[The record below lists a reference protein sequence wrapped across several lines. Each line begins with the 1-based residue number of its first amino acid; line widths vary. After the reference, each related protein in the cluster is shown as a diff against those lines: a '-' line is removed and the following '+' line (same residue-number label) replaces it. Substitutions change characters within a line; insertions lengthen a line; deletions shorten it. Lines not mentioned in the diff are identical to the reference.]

1 MAEITA
7 NMVNE
12 LRRRT
17 GAGIM
22 ECKKALQEAQGELEV
37 AEDIIAKS
45 GSRKAAKSAA
55 KTAAEGRIIIT
66 QSDKIG
72 IMIEINCQTDFVAR
86 EETFINF
93 TQQVAKIAL
102 DNQVTSLE
110 ALLEIPFDS
119 ETESVEVARQ
129 NMVAKIGENIQI
141 RRLVTFNLTG
151 NQYLGSYVHNAKMAA
166 MVILEGGTP
175 ELAKD
180 MAMQVVAN
188 KAQYIKPED
197 VPAAVT
203 DKEKDILIERSKQ
216 SGKPAD
222 IAEKMVQ
229 GQLKKYLDEI
239 CLVGQPFFKDPEKVI
254 SAVLKAGNAQVK
266 QIVRFEVG
274 EGIEVI
280 KKSFEEEVM
289 EQVKGSRA

>member
-22 ECKKALQEAQGELEV
+22 ECKKALQEAKGELEL

-45 GSRKAAKSAA
+45 SNRKAAKSAA
-55 KTAAEGRIIIT
+55 RTAAEGRITIM
-66 QSDKIG
+66 QSDKAG
-72 IMIEINCQTDFVAR
+72 IMLEINCQTDFVAR

-102 DNQVTSLE
+102 EKGVTTLESLLE
-110 ALLEIPFDS
+110 APFDS
-119 ETESVEVARQ
+119 ETETVEIARQ

-141 RRLVTFNLTG
+141 RRFVPFTLSN
-151 NQYLGSYVHNAKMAA
+151 NQYLGSYVHNARMGA

-188 KAQYIKPED
+188 KAQYIKPEE
-197 VPAAVT
+197 VPAAVI

-239 CLVGQPFFKDPEKVI
+239 CLLGQPFFKDPEKVV
-254 SAVLKAGNAQVK
+254 SAVLKADNAIVK
-266 QIVRFEVG
+266 QIARFEVG

-289 EQVKGSRA
+289 AQVKGSQA